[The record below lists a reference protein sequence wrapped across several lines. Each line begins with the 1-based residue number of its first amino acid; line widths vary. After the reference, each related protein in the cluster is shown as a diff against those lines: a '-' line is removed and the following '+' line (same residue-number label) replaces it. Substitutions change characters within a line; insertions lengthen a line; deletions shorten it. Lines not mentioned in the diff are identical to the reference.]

1 MEEGKPEWL
10 KGRGYL
16 HVTPKIDVNAR
27 AHELISKIKNPNF
40 IAKHAFFPLIHAVI
54 KERKYKKHPDDP
66 KVRSHSHF
74 HKGKFKSSAKNRPL
88 HYATHIDSLIFGYY
102 AEILLVLYEKKLE
115 ENIGLSECVIAYRK
129 IAVSEGQENIGK
141 STINFS
147 HEAFNAITQR
157 AESECVVLMFD
168 IKSFFSELNHNQL
181 KLAWCDLLK
190 EPKLP
195 KDHFNVYKATAK
207 FQYILRD
214 ELRLKGATGGRRNGF
229 DERRLA
235 EIRKVHG
242 KECFFESIQD
252 FRNAIANGKIKIY
265 KRPFV
270 KDDVPVGI
278 PQGLPISAVLAN
290 LYLYQFD
297 IAVLNNVVKGMG
309 GFYRRYSDDILIVC
323 QKDQAEKIKLFIKE
337 EIAKSKVDISDE
349 KTEMYTFKK
358 ALIGNKNARVICV
371 QEQKDGTTKNKPL
384 TYLGFEFYGD
394 KPLLKSANLAKFY
407 RRMIY
412 AVKRKAMLAVKIA
425 EVTGETPVIYKGR
438 LKRLY
443 SKLKLNSTKQY
454 NTRKRL
460 VLKKDGFYHYRFKK
474 SKNEHSS
481 NYFSYVNRAS
491 RLMEEPAIVKQLGKH
506 KAIFNDALSKHL
518 KMAQNR
524 KR

>member
-27 AHELISKIKNPNF
+27 MHELISKIKNPNF
-40 IAKHAFFPLIHAVI
+40 VEKHAFFPLIHAVI
-54 KERKYKKHPDDP
+54 KERKYKKHPDNP
-66 KVRSHSHF
+66 EVRGHSHY
-74 HKGKFKSSAKNRPL
+74 HKGKFKPSAKNRPL

-102 AEILLVLYEKKLE
+102 AEVLLELYEKKLE

-129 IAVSEGQENIGK
+129 IPVSENLENIGK

-147 HEAFNAITQR
+147 HEAFNAIAQR
-157 AESECVVLMFD
+157 SERECVVLMFD
-168 IKSFFSELNHNQL
+168 IKSFFSELDHDQL
-181 KLAWCDLLK
+181 KTAWCDLLK
-190 EPKLP
+190 ERMLP
-195 KDHFNVYKATAK
+195 KDHFNVFKATTN

-214 ELRLKGATGGRRNGF
+214 ELRLKGASGGRRNGF

-242 KECFFESIQD
+242 KECFFESVQD
-252 FRNAIANGKIKIY
+252 FRNAIANGNLRIY
-265 KRPFV
+265 KKPFV
-270 KDDVPVGI
+270 KKGIPVGI

-297 IAVLNNVVKGMG
+297 IAVLNTLVKGMG

-323 QKDQAEKIKLFIKE
+323 QKEQAEKIKQFIKE

-349 KTEMYTFKK
+349 KTETYTFKK
-358 ALIGNKNARVICV
+358 ELDGRIKCF
-371 QEQKDGTTKNKPL
+371 QEQKEGGTSNKPL

-425 EVTGETPVIYKGR
+425 ENTGETPVIYKGR

-443 SKLKLNSTKQY
+443 SKLKLSSTKQF

-460 VLKKDGFYHYRFKK
+460 VLKKDGFYHYQFRK
-474 SKNEHSS
+474 SANKHSS

-491 RLMEEPAIVKQLGKH
+491 RLMEEPAIGKQLRKH
-506 KAIFNDALSKHL
+506 KAIFNAALSKHL
-518 KMAQNR
+518 KRAQNR